1 MFKVENTVVIQ
12 KSVDEVFA
20 FVNNPDNT
28 TKWQGGVEA
37 VKHDGG
43 TSQVGAQ
50 YTEVRKFMGRE
61 MNTIMEVTAFEVNNK
76 YTAKV
81 VKGPV
86 AFDVDVTFTAEGGN
100 TKMTTIVQGEPG
112 GFFKLAENMVAKQ
125 LKESLEEDGKRLK
138 SLLEGS

>member
-12 KSVDEVFA
+12 KPVDEVFA

-28 TKWQGGVEA
+28 TKWQGGVEE

-76 YTAKV
+76 YAAKV

>member
-12 KSVDEVFA
+12 KPVEEVFA

-37 VKHDGG
+37 VKHEGG

-50 YTEVRKFMGRE
+50 YTEVRKFMGKE
-61 MNTIMEVTAFEVNNK
+61 MNTVMEVTGLEENK
-76 YTAKV
+76 KYAAKV

-86 AFDVDVTFTAEGGN
+86 HFDVEVTFAAEGGS

-112 GFFKLAENMVAKQ
+112 GFFKLAENMVVKQ
-125 LKESLEEDGKRLK
+125 LEESLAEDGKRLK

>member
-12 KSVDEVFA
+12 KPVQEVFA

-28 TKWQGGVEA
+28 TKWQGGVET
-37 VKHDGG
+37 VKHEGG
-43 TSQVGAQ
+43 TAQVGAQ

-61 MNTIMEVTAFEVNNK
+61 MNTIMEVTALEENK
-76 YTAKV
+76 KYAAKV

-86 AFDVDVTFTAEGGN
+86 LFDVDVTFTAEDGN

-125 LKESLEEDGKRLK
+125 LEESLANDGKRLK